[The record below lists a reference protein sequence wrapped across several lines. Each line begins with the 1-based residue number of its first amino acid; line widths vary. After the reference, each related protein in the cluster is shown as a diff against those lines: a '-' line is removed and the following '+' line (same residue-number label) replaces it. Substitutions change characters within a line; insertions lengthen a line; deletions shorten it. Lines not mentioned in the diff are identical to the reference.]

1 MLFRS
6 YRKYDIEAWLPGSRR
21 WLEVTSCSNDI
32 DYQARR
38 LSIRTRGAGGGAEL
52 VHTLNGTAVAV
63 GRAIVA
69 LLENH
74 QQADGSVRVPA
85 ALQPYM
91 GVERIVRRP
100 PRNGPAV

>member
-1 MLFRS
+1 L
-6 YRKYDIEAWLPGSRR
+6 
-21 WLEVTSCSNDI
+21 TSTSNTT

-38 LSIRTRGAGGGAEL
+38 INCRVREADGNRF

-63 GRAIVA
+63 GRTIVA

-85 ALQPYM
+85 TLQPYL
-91 GVERIVRRP
+91 GVELIE
-100 PRNGPAV
+100 PAK